1 MTSRGDLLKW
11 EGGIAEEGRDTVE
24 GMSRTSRLL
33 RSPQFPAIL
42 LLATAGLGLLLANL
56 PTHDAI
62 AGVLGAHFG
71 IPGTALDLSVS
82 HWVSDGVLAI
92 FFFVVAL
99 ELQYELTRGELNS
112 VRVAI
117 QPAIA
122 AAGGILVPIALYLW
136 IAGSD
141 PSAAGWPIPTATDIA
156 FALGVL
162 AVFGRGLPSA
172 VRAFL
177 LALAI
182 LDDIVGIVF
191 IAVLFAHGLNLL
203 LLGLGVLAVIVFA
216 VLSRRLRGSATPVV
230 AVLMAI
236 VGVVAWGLFAASGVH
251 ATIAGVMLGLVMAP
265 RAADPIRHAL
275 EPWVN
280 GLVLPLF
287 AFVAAFVVIPQVPL
301 EELSPAFFAILVALP
316 VGKLIG
322 IGAFGALAQL
332 IRPRGA
338 PPAIRF
344 PDVLAAG
351 ALGGIGFTVSLL
363 LANLAFAGDAAV
375 KDQAILAVLLGSVIA
390 LVVAAVLVSWRAKVH
405 RAIGDAEDDE
415 PDEDEDEEAYG
426 DER

>member
-1 MTSRGDLLKW
+1 M
-11 EGGIAEEGRDTVE
+11 
-24 GMSRTSRLL
+24 SRLL

-62 AGVLGAHFG
+62 AGLLGAHLG

-141 PSAAGWPIPTATDIA
+141 PSATGWPIPTATDIA

-216 VLSRRLRGSATPVV
+216 VLSRRLRGPATPVV
-230 AVLMAI
+230 AVLMVI

-265 RAADPIRHAL
+265 RAADPTRHAL

-301 EELSPAFFAILVALP
+301 DELSPAFFAILVALP

-322 IGAFGALAQL
+322 IGAFGALAQM

-363 LANLAFAGDAAV
+363 LANLAFAGDASV

-390 LVVAAVLVSWRAKVH
+390 LVVAAALVSWRAKVH
-405 RAIGDAEDDE
+405 RALGDAEDDE
-415 PDEDEDEEAYG
+415 TADESAEEEAYG
-426 DER
+426 DGR

>member
-1 MTSRGDLLKW
+1 
-11 EGGIAEEGRDTVE
+11 
-24 GMSRTSRLL
+24 MSRMSRLL

-62 AGVLGAHFG
+62 AGLLGAHLG

-141 PSAAGWPIPTATDIA
+141 PSATGWPIPTATDIA

-216 VLSRRLRGSATPVV
+216 VLSRRLRGPATPVV
-230 AVLMAI
+230 AVLMVI

-265 RAADPIRHAL
+265 RAADPTRHAL

-301 EELSPAFFAILVALP
+301 DELSPAFFAILVALP

-322 IGAFGALAQL
+322 IGAFGALAQM

-363 LANLAFAGDAAV
+363 LANLAFAGDASV

-390 LVVAAVLVSWRAKVH
+390 LVVAAALVSWRAKVH
-405 RAIGDAEDDE
+405 RALGDAEDDE
-415 PDEDEDEEAYG
+415 TADESAEEEAYG
-426 DER
+426 DGR